1 MRRSYKVACL
11 AGDGHGPELMAEA
24 TRALR
29 KVARMHGFAIEDV
42 HVPFGSEA
50 LTRAGHPLPPSTR
63 AAVLE
68 ADAVLVA
75 DDTQPALAGVAAQLD
90 LRARLTQVLCR
101 RSDFLLLS
109 PLDEADEGWT
119 VERAFAVAGRRRGKL
134 VFIEDDARWT
144 AFVDESG
151 SRPNLV
157 RVDHVG
163 LAETVRALALEP
175 RPLDLVVTAKAVA
188 PALEEI
194 AAGTDGDDRLV
205 AVARLA
211 ADGPS
216 IFAPSASL
224 SPDDAGHGV
233 ADPSSML
240 LAVSLLLR
248 EGLHEEHA
256 AETLWAALRHARV
269 NGSRPA
275 ATRRTLSATTRD
287 FGDAVVSLLAA
298 SHRNAEF
305 VPSGVGWTEP
315 PRSGGAGFAGAG
327 AGESAA

>member
-24 TRALR
+24 TRTLR

-42 HVPFGSEA
+42 HVPFGTEA
-50 LTRAGHPLPPSTR
+50 LTRAGHPLPSSTR
-63 AAVLE
+63 GAVLE

-75 DDTQPALAGVAAQLD
+75 NDTEPAFAGIAAQLD

-109 PLDEADEGWT
+109 PLDETDEGWT
-119 VERAFAVAGRRRGKL
+119 VERAFAVAGRRRGRV

-144 AFVDESG
+144 AFVDGSG

-163 LAETVRALALEP
+163 LADTMRALAFEP
-175 RPLDLVVTAKAVA
+175 GSLDLVVTAKPVA
-188 PALEEI
+188 PAIEEL
-194 AAGTDGDDRLV
+194 AAGTDRDDRLV

-216 IFAPSASL
+216 IFAPAGTL

-240 LAVSLLLR
+240 LAASLMLR
-248 EGLHEEHA
+248 EGLREEHA
-256 AETLWAALRHARV
+256 AETLWSALRHARV
-269 NGSRPA
+269 NGSRPS
-275 ATRRTLSATTRD
+275 TVGRTLAATTRD
-287 FGDAVVSLLAA
+287 FGDAVVALLAA

-305 VPSGVGWTEP
+305 VP
-315 PRSGGAGFAGAG
+315 
-327 AGESAA
+327 ESAA

>member
-42 HVPFGSEA
+42 HVPFGTEA
-50 LTRAGHPLPPSTR
+50 LTRSGHPLPASTR
-63 AAVLE
+63 GAVLE

-75 DDTQPALAGVAAQLD
+75 NDAEPALAGVAAQLD

-109 PLDEADEGWT
+109 PLDETDEGWT
-119 VERAFAVAGRRRGKL
+119 VEQAFSVARRRHGRI
-134 VFIEDDARWT
+134 VFIEDDSRWT
-144 AFVDESG
+144 TFVDESG
-151 SRPNLV
+151 TRPSLV

-163 LAETVRALALEP
+163 LAETMRALAFEP
-175 RPLDLVVTAKAVA
+175 RSLDLVVTAKPVA
-188 PALEEI
+188 PALEEL

-216 IFAPSASL
+216 IFAPAAS
-224 SPDDAGHGV
+224 PPADDAGHGV

-240 LAVSLLLR
+240 LAASLLLR
-248 EGLHEEHA
+248 EGLREEHA
-256 AETLWAALRHARV
+256 AETLWSALRHARV
-269 NGSRPA
+269 NGSQPA
-275 ATRRTLSATTRD
+275 VLRRSLAASTRD

-305 VPSGVGWTEP
+305 VP
-315 PRSGGAGFAGAG
+315 
-327 AGESAA
+327 ESAA

>member
-42 HVPFGSEA
+42 HVPFGREA
-50 LTRAGHPLPPSTR
+50 LTRSGHPLPPSTR
-63 AAVLE
+63 GAVLE

-75 DDTQPALAGVAAQLD
+75 NDAEPALAGIAAQLD

-109 PLDEADEGWT
+109 PLDETDEGWT
-119 VERAFAVAGRRRGKL
+119 VERAFAVAGRRRGRV
-134 VFIEDDARWT
+134 VFIEDDTRWT
-144 AFVDESG
+144 AFVGRSG
-151 SRPNLV
+151 SRPSLV

-163 LAETVRALALEP
+163 LADTMRALAFEP
-175 RPLDLVVTAKAVA
+175 RSLDLVVTAKPVA
-188 PALEEI
+188 PALEQL

-216 IFAPSASL
+216 IFAPAAGL

-240 LAVSLLLR
+240 LAASLLLR
-248 EGLHEEHA
+248 EGLREEHA

-275 ATRRTLSATTRD
+275 ALGRTLAATTRD

-305 VPSGVGWTEP
+305 VP
-315 PRSGGAGFAGAG
+315 
-327 AGESAA
+327 ESAA

>member
-50 LTRAGHPLPPSTR
+50 LTRSGHPLPASTR
-63 AAVLE
+63 GAVLE

-75 DDTQPALAGVAAQLD
+75 NDAEPALAGVAAQLD

-109 PLDEADEGWT
+109 PLDETDEGWT
-119 VERAFAVAGRRRGKL
+119 VERAFSVAGRRRGRI
-134 VFIEDDARWT
+134 VFIEDDTRWT
-144 AFVDESG
+144 TFVDESG
-151 SRPNLV
+151 TRPSLV
-157 RVDHVG
+157 RVDHAG
-163 LAETVRALALEP
+163 LAETMRALAFEP
-175 RPLDLVVTAKAVA
+175 RSLDLVVTAKPVA
-188 PALEEI
+188 PALEEL

-211 ADGPS
+211 AEGPS
-216 IFAPSASL
+216 IFAPAAS
-224 SPDDAGHGV
+224 PPADDAGHGV

-240 LAVSLLLR
+240 LAASLLLR
-248 EGLHEEHA
+248 EGLREEHA
-256 AETLWAALRHARV
+256 AETLWSALRHARV
-269 NGSRPA
+269 NGSQPA
-275 ATRRTLSATTRD
+275 ALRRSLAASTRD
-287 FGDAVVSLLAA
+287 FGDAVVSLLAS

-305 VPSGVGWTEP
+305 VP
-315 PRSGGAGFAGAG
+315 
-327 AGESAA
+327 ESAA

>member
-11 AGDGHGPELMAEA
+11 AGDGHGPELMAQA

-50 LTRAGHPLPPSTR
+50 LTRSGHPLPASTR
-63 AAVLE
+63 GAVLE

-75 DDTQPALAGVAAQLD
+75 NDAEPALAGVAAQLD
-90 LRARLTQVLCR
+90 LRARLTHVLCR

-119 VERAFAVAGRRRGKL
+119 VERAFAVARRRRGRI
-134 VFIEDDARWT
+134 VFIENDARWT
-144 AFVDESG
+144 AFVNDA
-151 SRPNLV
+151 SRRDLV
-157 RVDHVG
+157 LVDHLG
-163 LAETVRALALEP
+163 LAETMRALAFEP
-175 RPLDLVVTAKAVA
+175 RPLDLVVTAKEVA
-188 PALEEI
+188 PALEEL

-205 AVARLA
+205 AVAQVAGER
-211 ADGPS
+211 PS
-216 IFAPSASL
+216 IFAPAGSW

-248 EGLHEEHA
+248 EGLGETHA
-256 AETLWAALRHARV
+256 ADTLSAALQHARRRDSV
-269 NGSRPA
+269 
-275 ATRRTLSATTRD
+275 RRTLRATTRD

-305 VPSGVGWTEP
+305 VPSGIGSTEP
-315 PRSGGAGFAGAG
+315 PRSEGAGFAGPGAG
-327 AGESAA
+327 ASAA

>member
-24 TRALR
+24 MRALR

-50 LTRAGHPLPPSTR
+50 LTRSGHPLPASTR
-63 AAVLE
+63 GAVLE

-75 DDTQPALAGVAAQLD
+75 NDGDPAFAGIAAQLD

-109 PLDEADEGWT
+109 PLDETDEGWT
-119 VERAFAVAGRRRGKL
+119 VEQAFSVAGRRRGRV
-134 VFIEDDARWT
+134 VFIEGDTRWT
-144 AFVDESG
+144 AFVDQSG
-151 SRPNLV
+151 ARPSLV

-163 LAETVRALALEP
+163 LADTMRALAFEP

-188 PALEEI
+188 PALEEL
-194 AAGTDGDDRLV
+194 AAGTEGDDRLV
-205 AVARLA
+205 AVAHLA
-211 ADGPS
+211 GNGPS
-216 IFAPSASL
+216 IFAPAAT
-224 SPDDAGHGV
+224 PPADDAGHGV
-233 ADPSSML
+233 ADPCSML

-248 EGLHEEHA
+248 EGLREEHA

-269 NGSRPA
+269 NGSRPQA
-275 ATRRTLSATTRD
+275 MRRTLAASTRD

-305 VPSGVGWTEP
+305 VP
-315 PRSGGAGFAGAG
+315 
-327 AGESAA
+327 ESAA